1 MREGLLTSDDMFEIA
16 LYGGPAELARRT
28 RASVKEILEKKIK
41 VPYRGGYEHFEF
53 ASDPADSAPVTFTW
67 TMRTKIAE

>member
-1 MREGLLTSDDMFEIA
+1 MRERLPASDYSVEIA
-16 LYGGPAELARRT
+16 LHGGPVEIARRM
-28 RASVKEILEKKIK
+28 RASVMEILERKVK

-53 ASDPADSAPVTFTW
+53 AADSAGSVPVTFSW